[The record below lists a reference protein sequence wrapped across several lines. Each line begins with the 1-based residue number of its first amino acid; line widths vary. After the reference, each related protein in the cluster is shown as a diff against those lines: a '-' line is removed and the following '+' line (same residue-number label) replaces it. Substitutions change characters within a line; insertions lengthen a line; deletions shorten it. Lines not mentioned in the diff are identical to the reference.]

1 MVIYVYHIVVQH
13 NYTSNQVSAVREPA
27 VELLPN
33 RWVLDMYN
41 TDVIIYE
48 WMNEEMNEQIK

>member
-13 NYTSNQVSAVREPA
+13 NYASHQVITVRELA

-33 RWVLDMYN
+33 RWVLVMYN
-41 TDVIIYE
+41 ANLIIYE
-48 WMNEEMNEQIK
+48 WMNEEMNEQIN